1 MKIEEKAFWDRFLDF
16 EKENHLFDLQDE
28 YGTYY
33 WDIFRYEIY
42 PLLLWEGGFLSSSS
56 QNRAIKDIIAK
67 AFSMFYEPFRLF
79 FLCPKKE
86 NLFYLASRN
95 KIDGKFIDQNAKAV
109 YDLFSEQENLVI
121 ESFNSHSHLK
131 NSYFLPQRIFRRFL
145 KKGETAD
152 FSFLINLLEKEF
164 GELPFNEVFL
174 QKKITDYYTD
184 FYFFSSFFKKK
195 KISRIFL
202 TQNGI
207 LKAFLRAA
215 QENRIPVFEFQ
226 HGVVDRGHLA
236 YNYPKIDYKEGQ
248 VVLPDTILSLSPFW
262 FNELYLPNVKIASIG
277 NDYFYSPLA
286 EIARTTDNS
295 SVAQSILVI
304 SSDVFGKD
312 LSDFILELEKEG
324 QIKEVQIYFKL
335 HPNQFFEKEY
345 YIEKLSSI
353 KNIRIITNEQ
363 SVGGLLKI
371 CSTVFAIQSTAIYEA
386 LQANRKVIL
395 LKRMSYL
402 RHGHIFDRKNLH
414 LVDTVEDFISALN
427 TEILTDPNVAFF
439 APFDKESF
447 FEAL

>member
-42 PLLLWEGGFLSSSS
+42 ALLLWKGGGGSSS
-56 QNRAIKDIIAK
+56 QKRTIKYIITK
-67 AFSMFYEPFRLF
+67 VFSMFYEFFRVL
-79 FLCPKKE
+79 FLCSKAE
-86 NLFYLASRN
+86 NLFYLSSRN
-95 KIDGKFIDQNAKAV
+95 KIKGRYIDQNSKSV
-109 YDLFSEQENLVI
+109 YELFPEEKKIVI
-121 ESFNSHSHLK
+121 ESYNPKNNLR
-131 NSYFLPQRIFRRFL
+131 NSYFLPQRVFKIFIKE
-145 KKGETAD
+145 KKTID
-152 FSFLINLLEKEF
+152 FSFLINLLKEEF
-164 GELPFNEVFL
+164 GELPFNEAFL
-174 QKKITDYYTD
+174 QKKMTDYYTD
-184 FYFFSSFFKKK
+184 YYFFSSFFKKK
-195 KISRIFL
+195 KITRIFL

-207 LKAFLRAA
+207 LKAFLKAA
-215 QENRIPVFEFQ
+215 RENRIPVFEFQ
-226 HGVVDRGHLA
+226 HGVVDIGHLA
-236 YNYPKIDYKEGQ
+236 YNYPKMDYKEGQ
-248 VVLPDTILSLSPFW
+248 VTLPDTILSFSPFW
-262 FNELYLPNVKIASIG
+262 FNELYLPNVKIVPIG
-277 NDYFYSPLA
+277 NDYFYNPLA
-286 EIARTTDNS
+286 ETARTTDNS

-345 YIEKLSSI
+345 YIEKLRSI

>member
-1 MKIEEKAFWDRFLDF
+1 MEVMGKAFWDRFLDF
-16 EKENHLFDLQDE
+16 EKENHLFDLQDKC
-28 YGTYY
+28 GTYY

-42 PLLLWEGGFLSSSS
+42 SLLLWKGGGVSSS
-56 QNRAIKDIIAK
+56 QKRTVKYIIAK
-67 AFSMFYEPFRLF
+67 AFSMLYEFFRVLF
-79 FLCPKKE
+79 LSSKAE
-86 NLFYLASRN
+86 NLFYLSSRN
-95 KIDGKFIDQNAKAV
+95 KIKGQYIDQNSKSV
-109 YDLFSEQENLVI
+109 YELFPEEKKIVI
-121 ESFNSHSHLK
+121 ESYNPKNNLK
-131 NSYFLPQRIFRRFL
+131 NSYFLPQRAFKIFS
-145 KKGETAD
+145 KKKRTID

-164 GELPFNEVFL
+164 GELPFNEAFL
-174 QKKITDYYTD
+174 QKKMTDYYTD
-184 FYFFSSFFKKK
+184 YYFFSSFFKKK

-215 QENRIPVFEFQ
+215 QKNRIPVFEFQ
-226 HGVVDRGHLA
+226 HGVVERGHLA

-248 VVLPDTILSLSPFW
+248 VALPDTIFSLSPFW

-277 NDYFYSPLA
+277 NDYFYNPLA
-286 EIARTTDNS
+286 ETARTTDS
-295 SVAQSILVI
+295 SLESILVI

-324 QIKEVQIYFKL
+324 QLKNTPIYFKL

>member
-42 PLLLWEGGFLSSSS
+42 PLLLWGGGFLSSSS
-56 QNRAIKDIIAK
+56 QKRAIKDIIAK

-121 ESFNSHSHLK
+121 ESFNSHLK

-207 LKAFLRAA
+207 LKAFLKAA
-215 QENRIPVFEFQ
+215 RENRIPVFEFQ
-226 HGVVDRGHLA
+226 HGVVDIGHLA
-236 YNYPKIDYKEGQ
+236 YNYPKMDYKEGQ
-248 VVLPDTILSLSPFW
+248 VTLPDTIFSFSPFW
-262 FNELYLPNVKIASIG
+262 FNELYLPNVKIVPIG
-277 NDYFYSPLA
+277 NDYFYNPLA
-286 EIARTTDNS
+286 ETARTTDNS

>member
-16 EKENHLFDLQDE
+16 EKENHLFDLQDK

-42 PLLLWEGGFLSSSS
+42 SLLLWKGGGVSSS
-56 QNRAIKDIIAK
+56 QKRTVKYIIAK
-67 AFSMFYEPFRLF
+67 AFSMLYEFFRVLF
-79 FLCPKKE
+79 LSSKAE
-86 NLFYLASRN
+86 NLFYLSSRN
-95 KIDGKFIDQNAKAV
+95 KIKGQYIDQNSKSV
-109 YDLFSEQENLVI
+109 YELFPEEKKIVI
-121 ESFNSHSHLK
+121 ESYNPKNNLK
-131 NSYFLPQRIFRRFL
+131 NSYFLPQRAFKIFS
-145 KKGETAD
+145 KKKRTID

-164 GELPFNEVFL
+164 GELPFNEAFL
-174 QKKITDYYTD
+174 QKKMTDYYTD
-184 FYFFSSFFKKK
+184 YYFFSSFFKKK

-215 QENRIPVFEFQ
+215 QKNRIPVFEFQ
-226 HGVVDRGHLA
+226 HGVVERGHLA

-248 VVLPDTILSLSPFW
+248 VALPDTIFSLSPFW
-262 FNELYLPNVKIASIG
+262 FNELYLPNVKITSIG
-277 NDYFYSPLA
+277 NDYFYNPLA
-286 EIARTTDNS
+286 EIASTTDS
-295 SVAQSILVI
+295 SLESILVI

-312 LSDFILELEKEG
+312 LSDFILRLEKEG
-324 QIKEVQIYFKL
+324 QLKNTLIYFKL

>member
-1 MKIEEKAFWDRFLDF
+1 MKGEVKQIWDRFLDF

-33 WDIFRYEIY
+33 WDILRYEIY

-56 QNRAIKDIIAK
+56 QKRTIKDIITK
-67 AFSMFYEPFRLF
+67 TFSIFYEPFRLF

-95 KIDGKFIDQNAKAV
+95 KIDGNFIDQNAKAV
-109 YDLFSEQENLVI
+109 YDLFSKQENLVI

-145 KKGETAD
+145 KKGKTTD
-152 FSFLINLLEKEF
+152 FSFLMNILEKEF
-164 GELPFNEVFL
+164 GGLPFDEAFL
-174 QKKITDYYTD
+174 QKKITDYYSD
-184 FYFFSSFFKKK
+184 YYFFSSFFKKK

-207 LKAFLRAA
+207 LKAFLKAA
-215 QENRIPVFEFQ
+215 QRNRIPVFEFQ

-236 YNYPKIDYKEGQ
+236 YNYPKMDYKEGQ
-248 VVLPDTILSLSPFW
+248 VTLPDTILSLSSFW

-286 EIARTTDNS
+286 EIASTTDS
-295 SVAQSILVI
+295 SVPESILVI

-312 LSDFILELEKEG
+312 LSDFILRLEKEG
-324 QIKEVQIYFKL
+324 QVKNIPIYFKL

-345 YIEKLSSI
+345 YIEKLRSI
-353 KNIRIITNEQ
+353 NNLRIITNEQ
-363 SVGGLLKI
+363 SVGELLKI
-371 CSTVFAIQSTAIYEA
+371 CNTVFAIQSTAIYEA

-395 LKRMSYL
+395 LKKMSYL
-402 RHGHIFDRKNLH
+402 RHKHIFDRKNLH
-414 LVDTVEDFISALN
+414 LVDTTEDFISALN
-427 TEILTDPNVAFF
+427 TKIVIDQNVAFF
-439 APFDKESF
+439 APFDKEAF